1 MTQSCEIAVVG
12 SGFAG
17 SLLAR
22 VLAVLGY
29 DVVLLERG
37 THPRF
42 AIGESSTPLANLSLE
57 RLGVR
62 YGMADCYQLAT
73 HGRWLAHFP
82 ELRRGLKRGFT
93 YYRHHPHQRFE
104 NRGLDSERLLVAA
117 SPHDALSDTHWL
129 RADVDHHF
137 VRQAVAAG
145 VDYRDRVELTRADVA
160 ADSVRLTGSHNG
172 APFELRANFVID
184 ASGPNGFLARQLS
197 IPSGLERTE
206 TRSAL
211 VFSHFDGVRLMND
224 VVPGMPEGPYPDDW
238 AAVHHVIDEGW
249 MYSLR
254 FDDGVTSAGFLLTP
268 SGTAA
273 LISRHGGGAAS
284 LWRGLLERYP
294 TLASAFG
301 EAAPVMPIAFLP
313 RIQHRLMR
321 AAGERWALMPHAYAF
336 VDPLF
341 STGIAWGL
349 RAVERLALAFEF
361 AAQHRRVPDLDMLTR
376 YDAALG
382 AEADQ
387 IDLVVA
393 GAYEAMSHFDL
404 FSAQAMLYFAAVS
417 FAEASQRLIPKESA
431 AWGGFLGVGDPV
443 LEPLPR
449 ESLRR
454 LRQITHSRGDVGS
467 VTERQDFVEWV
478 THAIA
483 PRNIAGLADPQRR
496 NLYPVD
502 FDVLVERHELLGMSR
517 GQLLE
522 ALPALRGMAS
532 AGILDPTHGA
542 SGRATPGGVRRRA
555 GRPLLEQPC
564 RRIVHPLSF
573 AITAD
578 STPTKGI
585 ANGAGH
591 NQESAEDHGKP
602 EDDRRQPEE
611 DPAQS
616 GCPQSSPR
624 QSGQDHPEPAG
635 DHQEPEENHAGDARQ
650 GSREIAPL
658 ARVEHQVHRAGVGAP
673 ARYLLSER
681 VPAGSVQ
688 LVVPR
693 YPIVL
698 GSPPV

>member
-1 MTQSCEIAVVG
+1 VTQSCEIAIVG

-57 RLGVR
+57 RIGIR
-62 YGMADCYQLAT
+62 YGLSDCYQLAT

-93 YYRHHPHQRFE
+93 YYRHHPGQAFE
-104 NRGLDSERLLVAA
+104 NRGFHSERLLVAA
-117 SPHDALSDTHWL
+117 SPRDALSDTHWL

-145 VDYRDRVELTRADVA
+145 VDYRDRVELTSADVA
-160 ADSVRLTGSHNG
+160 SDSVVLSASRDGE
-172 APFELRANFVID
+172 AVELRANFLID

-197 IPSGLERTE
+197 IPSGLEATE

-211 VFSHFDGVRLMND
+211 VFSHFDGVRLMHD

-268 SGTAA
+268 RGTAA
-273 LISRHGGGAAS
+273 LNPQQGGNAAA
-284 LWRGLLERYP
+284 LWDALLQRYP
-294 TLASAFG
+294 TLARAF
-301 EAAPVMPIAFLP
+301 AKATPLMPIAFRP
-313 RIQHRLMR
+313 IIQHRLTR

-341 STGIAWGL
+341 STGIAWSL
-349 RAVERLALAFEF
+349 RAVERLALAFES
-361 AAQHRRVPDLDMLTR
+361 AAPAGGGRVPDPGMLRR
-376 YDAALG
+376 YDSALA

-393 GAYEAMSHFDL
+393 GAYEAMAHFDL
-404 FSAQAMLYFAAVS
+404 FAAQAMLYFAAVS
-417 FAEASQRLIPKESA
+417 FAEASQRLAPDGSV
-431 AWGGFLGVGDPV
+431 AWKGFLGVGDQV

-454 LRQITHSRGDVGS
+454 LRDITQRQGKPGS
-467 VTERQDFVEWV
+467 AVEREGFAEWIAR
-478 THAIA
+478 AIA
-483 PRNIAGLADPQRR
+483 PRNIAGLAEPMRR

-502 FDVLVERHELLGMSR
+502 FDVLVDQHQLLGMSR
-517 GQLLE
+517 AQILE
-522 ALPALRGMAS
+522 ALPRLRGTGPAPRIDER
-532 AGILDPTHGA
+532 APELQIGA
-542 SGRATPGGVRRRA
+542 
-555 GRPLLEQPC
+555 
-564 RRIVHPLSF
+564 
-573 AITAD
+573 
-578 STPTKGI
+578 
-585 ANGAGH
+585 
-591 NQESAEDHGKP
+591 
-602 EDDRRQPEE
+602 
-611 DPAQS
+611 
-616 GCPQSSPR
+616 
-624 QSGQDHPEPAG
+624 
-635 DHQEPEENHAGDARQ
+635 
-650 GSREIAPL
+650 
-658 ARVEHQVHRAGVGAP
+658 
-673 ARYLLSER
+673 
-681 VPAGSVQ
+681 
-688 LVVPR
+688 
-693 YPIVL
+693 
-698 GSPPV
+698 